1 MNSSGGEIA
10 TAAANVR
17 KYTKREIYS
26 HAVVN
31 LYALSTK
38 ILSYFPFNNLTF
50 SNKSKF
56 Y

>member
-17 KYTKREIYS
+17 KYTTTKKRD
-26 HAVVN
+26 
-31 LYALSTK
+31 L
-38 ILSYFPFNNLTF
+38 NNVA
-50 SNKSKF
+50 